1 QNAPSRAAPDATL
14 HHDASATTALGSAQ
28 PLHDHRV
35 SLRFRDAP
43 LGDALAEIAARA
55 RLHLIYS
62 PDLIPADR
70 RVSLTLEDV
79 PALEAMRRVLAGQ
92 GIRMLTSRNAVVLVP
107 GEEVERPAPAR
118 QGTGEIVGR
127 VTDAATGAV
136 ISAVS
141 IVVEGT
147 NRGAWSDAGGRYPLA
162 GGLGGQRRRRG
173 GEWRGV
179 ERWWRRLRHRR
190 RAGRQAARLRRQ
202 HLAGR
207 ARGAG
212 SRRTARA
219 SGSVLF
225 AAPPSERCGP

>member
-1 QNAPSRAAPDATL
+1 MVMRTAAILLLLQLALGAPALANAQNAPSRAAPDATL

-107 GEEVERPAPAR
+107 GEAVERPAPAR

-147 NRGAWSDAGGRYPLA
+147 NRGALSDAGGRYRIA
-162 GGLGGQRRRRG
+162 GVPAGKQRVSAVSIWLDEHVGQGAGARRG
-173 GEWRGV
+173 
-179 ERWWRRLRHRR
+179 HP
-190 RAGRQAARLRRQ
+190 
-202 HLAGR
+202 
-207 ARGAG
+207 
-212 SRRTARA
+212 
-219 SGSVLF
+219 
-225 AAPPSERCGP
+225 AP